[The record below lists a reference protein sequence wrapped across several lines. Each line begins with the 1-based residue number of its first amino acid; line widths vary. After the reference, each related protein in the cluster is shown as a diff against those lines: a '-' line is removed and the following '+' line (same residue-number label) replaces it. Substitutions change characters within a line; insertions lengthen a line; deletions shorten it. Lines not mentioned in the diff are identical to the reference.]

1 MYDEF
6 DDSVDY
12 SESSDYSSD
21 SYDYSEPV
29 ESADS
34 FAEDVDYSDSSVDE
48 DISTDD
54 YYDEIAEDTSYDSS
68 DTYSDDYTDDITEDI
83 SEDSY
88 ESESDLEDYTEDI
101 PEDTTEE
108 YSTEEYSDD
117 SYDDIAEDSETDS
130 YETDE
135 AEDEELADIPEDIID
150 LPDLPEE
157 ESTEDEIET
166 IEEEPVEDELTEDP
180 ELLEEE
186 PTEDELTEDSELLE
200 EEPVNDELSE
210 ETPLEDESTAEKDSD
225 SMDQLDDTES
235 EALDQPI
242 ENDPESDILEDA
254 ELDQQAQSLRDRTIK
269 AGPLKSAALAGYM
282 DAALKA
288 DDAGYKTVKGYTAGL
303 GANAAMSAAGSLSHM
318 PPDVTSSYK
327 ESANSASHIFDEMYA
342 ANHPGEVI
350 DFSPSPVPQEII
362 DKNTLVLD
370 ENPYGGGYEIPGV
383 EIDVNS
389 SDSESIKVTDIPDE
403 PIAESSEYVRKIP
416 GTPGVVTGGSST
428 DLGKNMMEDMGVP
441 RSTKWGSSGYQAH
454 HIIPKEFADHPVIQ
468 KIGMDMDDASNGIFL
483 RKPNDGVNVKSVHF
497 GYHDEYS
504 SAVSDYLDS
513 LDPNESPEVL
523 EKQVYDMQKSLKTS
537 LENGVPLYKKKPDS
551 VTGPVDY
558 KHKGGGATQE
568 MWSESILKN
577 INKDGKE

>member
-1 MYDEF
+1 MVEDLEF
-6 DDSVDY
+6 D
-12 SESSDYSSD
+12 
-21 SYDYSEPV
+21 
-29 ESADS
+29 
-34 FAEDVDYSDSSVDE
+34 
-48 DISTDD
+48 
-54 YYDEIAEDTSYDSS
+54 
-68 DTYSDDYTDDITEDI
+68 
-83 SEDSY
+83 
-88 ESESDLEDYTEDI
+88 
-101 PEDTTEE
+101 
-108 YSTEEYSDD
+108 
-117 SYDDIAEDSETDS
+117 
-130 YETDE
+130 
-135 AEDEELADIPEDIID
+135 
-150 LPDLPEE
+150 
-157 ESTEDEIET
+157 
-166 IEEEPVEDELTEDP
+166 
-180 ELLEEE
+180 
-186 PTEDELTEDSELLE
+186 
-200 EEPVNDELSE
+200 
-210 ETPLEDESTAEKDSD
+210 
-225 SMDQLDDTES
+225 
-235 EALDQPI
+235 
-242 ENDPESDILEDA
+242 
-254 ELDQQAQSLRDRTIK
+254 QQTQSLRDRTIK

-318 PPDVTSSYK
+318 PPDVTSSFK

-342 ANHPGEVI
+342 AEHPGEVI
-350 DFSPSPVPQEII
+350 DFSPSSVPQDII

-370 ENPYGGGYEIPGV
+370 ENPYVGGYEIPGV
-383 EIDVNS
+383 EIDVHS

-483 RKPNDGVNVKSVHF
+483 RKPNDGVNTKSVHF

-551 VTGPVDY
+551 ITGPVDY

-568 MWSESILKN
+568 MWNESIMKN
-577 INKDGKE
+577 INKKEGKE